1 MFSPVHHDL
10 EGLAAERFR
19 SLAGQ
24 LRRLQQQHAAADRL
38 DAMCRDELAWAE
50 SAAGLNGCRE
60 KYEACIRLLTDLAK
74 LRWRIV
80 QDGFGIELA
89 TPSSR
94 RVMAFFLFELV
105 GCLTRGQL
113 PKMNRAIS

>member
-1 MFSPVHHDL
+1 
-10 EGLAAERFR
+10 
-19 SLAGQ
+19 
-24 LRRLQQQHAAADRL
+24 
-38 DAMCRDELAWAE
+38 MCRDELAWAE